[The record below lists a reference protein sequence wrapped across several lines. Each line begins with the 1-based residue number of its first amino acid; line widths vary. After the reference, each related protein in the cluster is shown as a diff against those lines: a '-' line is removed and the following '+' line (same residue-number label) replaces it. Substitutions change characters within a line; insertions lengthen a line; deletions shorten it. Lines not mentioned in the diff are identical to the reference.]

1 LDDLKSMSV
10 FIQVVDQGSLSAAA
24 EREGISP
31 TMAGNHLRALERKLG
46 AKLLNRT
53 TRRHSLTEV
62 GQTYY
67 DQART
72 ILQLV
77 AQAHAG
83 VEAAQAK
90 PRGRLRITAPVS
102 FGAERLTPAL
112 GEFLAQNREIS
123 IDLTLSDRVG
133 DLIDDGFD
141 AAVRIGE
148 LSDSGLVARQLQHYR
163 MWVCAAPSYLR
174 ERGTPARPQ
183 ELEGHDCLLFS
194 YAGGQWRFG
203 QSDRSPKVRV
213 HGRLQ
218 VNNGQALRMAARAG
232 LGIIMQPEVLL
243 AEDVAEGR
251 LVRLFSAC
259 ELPGRPMNL
268 VYLSD
273 RQMPPKLRS
282 FIDFV
287 VAKFGMA

>member
-1 LDDLKSMSV
+1 MAAVVLPPFLLINCRSLVSFNTWINELDDLKSMSV
-10 FIQVVDQGSLSAAA
+10 FVQVVDQGSLSAAA

-67 DQART
+67 DQAHT

-112 GEFLAQNREIS
+112 GEFLVQNGEIS
-123 IDLTLSDRVG
+123 IDLTLSDRIG

-148 LSDSGLVARQLQHYR
+148 LSDSGLIAHQLQPYR

-213 HGRLQ
+213 QGRLQ
-218 VNNGQALRMAARAG
+218 VNNGQAL
-232 LGIIMQPEVLL
+232 
-243 AEDVAEGR
+243 
-251 LVRLFSAC
+251 
-259 ELPGRPMNL
+259 
-268 VYLSD
+268 
-273 RQMPPKLRS
+273 
-282 FIDFV
+282 
-287 VAKFGMA
+287 